1 MRVLKKNYR
10 NWEIYRTA
18 KNRARLNDRGDMQS
32 LNMSFIFLDLCV
44 PSLYTYP
51 ADLHGYGHPSPLT
64 FEHTHYSHRTQQPTL
79 VDAKTQPG
87 NATTMYTDSPRP
99 MASLF
104 FCSPSLSPPE
114 LLTLDNGAIGARR
127 SNKVSEKKR
136 RFTWVPCG
144 NEARHS
150 VLPTVVALAIEMGRE
165 SDNRSEKERKRKRE
179 AHRDE
184 LALRLS
190 SLPLLFL
197 LFPRLL

>member
-1 MRVLKKNYR
+1 MYVRVLKKNYR

-104 FCSPSLSPPE
+104 FCSPSLSPPRA
-114 LLTLDNGAIGARR
+114 LDFR
-127 SNKVSEKKR
+127 
-136 RFTWVPCG
+136 
-144 NEARHS
+144 
-150 VLPTVVALAIEMGRE
+150 
-165 SDNRSEKERKRKRE
+165 
-179 AHRDE
+179 
-184 LALRLS
+184 
-190 SLPLLFL
+190 
-197 LFPRLL
+197 